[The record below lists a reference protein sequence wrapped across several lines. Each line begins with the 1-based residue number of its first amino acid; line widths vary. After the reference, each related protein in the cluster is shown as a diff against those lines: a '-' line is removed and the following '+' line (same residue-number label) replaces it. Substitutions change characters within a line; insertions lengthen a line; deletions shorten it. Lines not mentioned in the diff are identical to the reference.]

1 MKTLKIFE
9 PAMCCA
15 TGLCGVGVDPEL
27 LRISTVIET
36 LKKNNIQVDR
46 FNLTNAPMEFVN
58 NVTVNT
64 FLNENSP
71 DALPAVLLDDTLVL
85 SGRYPTNTE
94 LTEWF
99 ELPAD
104 TLTTNAQNAE
114 CTDKNNDE
122 SNSCCCEGGCC

>member
-1 MKTLKIFE
+1 MKSVKIFE

-36 LKKNNIQVDR
+36 LKQNNIQVDR

-58 NVTVNT
+58 DTTINT
-64 FLNENSP
+64 FINEKGP
-71 DALPAVLLDDTLVL
+71 DALPAILLDGDLVL
-85 SGRYPTNTE
+85 SERYPTNAE
-94 LTEWF
+94 LTEWLN
-99 ELPAD
+99 LPAE
-104 TLTTNAQNAE
+104 TLQTCAQGSEYAS
-114 CTDKNNDE
+114 KNEDD

>member
-64 FLNENSP
+64 FLNENGP

-104 TLTTNAQNAE
+104 TLTTNAQDGE